1 MNTFQDIFKKNFLSG
16 SETQIT
22 PLGILGVMAVS
33 IAVAAFIYLIYKR
46 FYKGV
51 IYSRNFNISVALMT
65 VITAMIIATI
75 TSNIVLSLGM
85 VGALS

>member
-33 IAVAAFIYLIYKR
+33 IAVAAFIYAHKPEHR
-46 FYKGV
+46 
-51 IYSRNFNISVALMT
+51 SRRT
-65 VITAMIIATI
+65 QQ
-75 TSNIVLSLGM
+75 G
-85 VGALS
+85 